1 MSSATETLC
10 GQAFGLYNSP
20 LILCKA
26 IPHDGNLLATLM
38 DHQHCCCNNLAP
50 RIHLRSSHLQATRRG
65 RRGSRNSWIYL
76 SLVHSNYLL
85 FSLCLQHPKVPTDA
99 AQEPYCWMALCFLF
113 YASCSLVMDFCEQ
126 TELGDSGCNGC
137 DDHIIL
143 VSVNW
148 NALVC
153 LWRLVPQH
161 MERFLN
167 SCFY

>member
-10 GQAFGLYNSP
+10 GQAFGAKQYHMMGIYLQRSWIINIVVAT
-20 LILCKA
+20 IL
-26 IPHDGNLLATLM
+26 L
-38 DHQHCCCNNLAP
+38 P
-50 RIHLRSSHLQATRRG
+50 RLHLRSSHLQATRRG

-76 SLVHSNYLL
+76 SLVHSNSLL

-113 YASCSLVMDFCEQ
+113 CASCSLVMDFCEQ

-153 LWRLVPQH
+153 LWRLAPQH

-167 SCFY
+167 SCF